1 MTTLPRVQPRQLSTP
16 GAVVLLVGTALSNVI
31 FGAATIDA
39 PAVASGLGGDVG
51 AAGLFVALFSAGFA
65 AVLVLAGRLGDRWG
79 RRRLFRI
86 GLALLGVTSLAVAL
100 APSLASLLVLR
111 ALEGVATGVMLPQ
124 TLSTIHTTTQGPR
137 RALLTSVYVAVVGLG
152 TTLGQLGAGALAAVG
167 PAGWRWTFGLIGA
180 LALAV
185 CAAGG
190 LILQTRSA
198 APEAGAVGRAG
209 ASLGAGAAAEPGT
222 PAGERGA
229 AARSGL
235 DLIGSLLLAV
245 AVVAFLVPVGLGR
258 GLGWPWWT
266 WASLGVAVLA
276 VLGLVVREPRLEE
289 HRALIPLAAVRS
301 LPLRTGL
308 ALTIV
313 FFIGYGGF
321 VFLFSSTF
329 GSVGLTPLAVAA
341 ALFPF
346 AVAFVAGTLSA
357 PWWVRRFSA
366 VTVMRTGALVQ
377 LACLAVGAGMIW
389 AQWPAPSVLMLQPVL
404 VVQGVAQAVM
414 YTPLL
419 GTVMAAL
426 PHHLAG
432 TASGLVATMQQVGL
446 AVGVAVIAV
455 LADVAAGLGG
465 AGVACSLGL
474 TMVMAVVFASTV
486 GRLRRG

>member
-152 TTLGQLGAGALAAVG
+152 TTLGQLGAGALAAAG
-167 PAGWRWTFGLIGA
+167 PAGWRWTFGLIGV

-190 LILQTRSA
+190 LILETRSA
-198 APEAGAVGRAG
+198 APEADAVAE
-209 ASLGAGAAAEPGT
+209 AGAAEEAGT
-222 PAGERGA
+222 PVGDRDA

-346 AVAFVAGTLSA
+346 AVAFVAGTLST

-377 LACLAVGAGMIW
+377 LACLATSAALIW
-389 AQWPAPSVLMLQPVL
+389 AQWPAPSVLLLQPVL

-455 LADVAAGLGG
+455 LADVVAGLGG

-474 TMVMAVVFASTV
+474 TMVMAVIFASTV
-486 GRLRRG
+486 GRLRRA